1 MKQKLLE
8 KIKLYKMFL
17 NFKKIVFY
25 KNLPVT
31 FSSDRFF
38 YAFFKGFY
46 LLLSKILVKENKDIS
61 FDGIKT

>member
-1 MKQKLLE
+1 
-8 KIKLYKMFL
+8 MFL

-31 FSSDRFF
+31 FSGDRFF